1 MNTKELL
8 LDLEEP
14 LHRLKCAVN
23 AVELMMYGP
32 LCGWIFCDLELSA
45 GSRGGH
51 TKGGAGRRG
60 IEANCCGQIRSSFFD
75 SPYSNFRKNLL

>member
-23 AVELMMYGP
+23 AVELMMYG
-32 LCGWIFCDLELSA
+32 L
-45 GSRGGH
+45 
-51 TKGGAGRRG
+51 GRVRDPYADG
-60 IEANCCGQIRSSFFD
+60 FFVIWNCLQEAEEDI
-75 SPYSNFRKNLL
+75 